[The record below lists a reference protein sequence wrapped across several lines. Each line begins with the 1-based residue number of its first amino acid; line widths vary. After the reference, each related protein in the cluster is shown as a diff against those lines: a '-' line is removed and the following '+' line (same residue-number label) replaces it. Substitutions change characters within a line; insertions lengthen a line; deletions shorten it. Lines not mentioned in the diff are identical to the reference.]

1 MTRIRHPSTL
11 PVMND
16 KSPTRDDV
24 IRLFGKISDHGVV
37 DILDAGPT
45 IEQLEEV
52 AMWLAQED
60 DVMGEAR
67 RSLTA
72 VPSSILEMLMRDEEY
87 VEDQRE

>member
-1 MTRIRHPSTL
+1 M
-11 PVMND
+11 
-16 KSPTRDDV
+16 
-24 IRLFGKISDHGVV
+24 

>member
-1 MTRIRHPSTL
+1 MTQTRRPSSL
-11 PVMND
+11 PAMNRQL
-16 KSPTRDDV
+16 PMHDDV

-37 DILDAGPT
+37 EILDTGPT
-45 IEQLEEV
+45 IAQLEEV